1 MNLISTTKLQEIIE
15 NKVLNYA
22 LKNIEEYSR
31 TIYFGQVVVTDDPK
45 NLNRVKVRIPVIDD
59 IFYLSPSTKEQGNEK
74 LPWVLPQSSRFIETP
89 DNGSIVAVFISDS
102 KTPYFGRFIHNAYTG
117 ITTDELFNSLTTD
130 QKISNNWLIVDQA
143 HEINIP
149 KPKTDN
155 EYNSGSTINYKV
167 GIRGKDNNRVVL
179 DQGSINIVQNL
190 GLDNESSIDLTKD
203 IDINASDIINILSQ
217 KGTSDTFHPVF
228 DLKLWDYLES
238 TMRLAEKIIILLNT
252 TPATSPTGPCV
263 AAPKAKKLIT
273 ELKELKKDLK
283 KLKKEGSSA
292 KIYIN

>member
-31 TIYFGQVVVTDDPK
+31 TIYFGQVIITDDPK

-59 IFYLSPSTKEQGNEK
+59 IFYLPPNTKEQGNNL
-74 LPWVLPQSSRFIETP
+74 LPWVLPESTRFIETP
-89 DNGSIVAVFISDS
+89 DNGSIVAVDIADA
-102 KTPYFGRFIHNAYTG
+102 KTPYFGRFIKNVYTG
-117 ITTDELFNSLTTD
+117 ITTTELFDSLTTD
-130 QKISNNWLIVDQA
+130 QQIQNNWLIADQA

-149 KPKTDN
+149 KPKNDN
-155 EYNSGSTINYKV
+155 EYNSGSGINYKV
-167 GIRGKDNNRVVL
+167 GIRGKDNNRIVL
-179 DQGSINIVQNL
+179 DQGLLSIVQNL
-190 GLDNESSIDLTKD
+190 GLDTESSIEFDKD
-203 IDINASDIINILSQ
+203 INVSTSDILNLFSK
-217 KGTSDTFHPVF
+217 KGTSDTYHPVF
-228 DLKLWDYLES
+228 DAKLWDYLES

-252 TPATSPTGPCV
+252 TPATSPVGPIFP
-263 AAPKAKKLIT
+263 APKAKKLIT